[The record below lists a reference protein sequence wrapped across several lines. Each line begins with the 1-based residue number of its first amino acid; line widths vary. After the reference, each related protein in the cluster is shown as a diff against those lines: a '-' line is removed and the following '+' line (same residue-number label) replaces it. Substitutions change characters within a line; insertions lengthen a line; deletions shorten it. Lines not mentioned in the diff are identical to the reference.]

1 MNNRVIRQIKT
12 IIETYRAYI
21 PQGYQLWKRRNAE
34 DLESL
39 AEMLGVLG
47 DMFREEE
54 KVIENERKKP
64 YVTDDYENSVRS
76 FAGYLISTLLE
87 NHEAL
92 DGMASYVE
100 LLGQKHMAYAFYH
113 LLNAGDID
121 AHNARAMQNDIRYK
135 KYLYHGLVDFYST
148 FYGRFADNEE
158 AICLLCK
165 YYPRGKNQWLKGEE
179 VITAL
184 FDHIKHAGTLTD
196 LGYAYHGIEQIQKY
210 ISGLPNDLIRELLKQ
225 YTLYDV
231 LNQKVYRHQI
241 FAIID
246 GAGLEDEDKQI
257 LKFFYLDSLL
267 IANLFNMVWVDQAK
281 ESGEEVEV
289 YYYMYNEKLDIER
302 LQVLKNP
309 DAYWN
314 NEITKQRLFWEDG
327 QQMAGILMKGEKIAF
342 YVGGKR
348 TVFSFRYEDWAL
360 EDFQSREARKKIRQL
375 ILDSEDSQPEEQQMT
390 FSLLYLD
397 NYRGIKRRL
406 LDFDHR
412 YTFDPDSRKLQRQ
425 DKKRLP
431 GLHFYGKQIYSLSC
445 IVGKNGTGKTS
456 IIDFLRDIFYKMI
469 KILEDFDVSCEKGYV
484 RADIFQEYRILDREV
499 NFLAVFRVGKKDYF
513 LTNIDTVNEA
523 ARLLPYRNGVCRNLD
538 LCKVVYFSQQMK
550 ADQPMLFENEE
561 RTDRQEVQGIARTL
575 KDIGQCDYSEMKSFV
590 QKRNALAALRSH
602 KDILSME
609 TGQIVNKELCYQF
622 SLLKNMATEEICE
635 YLDIPPEREW
645 VIYDPESQYIWERF
659 LPREC
664 KDASKMRDIE
674 KKYGRRPDVC
684 MGFFSSGQYAKLMF
698 LAKLHWFLAGYH
710 KDGKYYNSM
719 FDETF
724 FLSEEALQKGETALI
739 FIDEGELYYHPEWQ
753 RRFLADLLDMLGMC
767 REKARLQVVFTTNS
781 PFVIS
786 DVLKEDVQYLSDQAE
801 EFGDT
806 LGQNIH
812 KLLKKNF
819 FMDYTIGEYSRRL
832 IETIIWRLSEKR
844 EEYVEAKKKRYRHF
858 SGIQDANNTYE
869 IIRFLIQQIGEPI
882 YREKLGKMLE
892 ERIAANKTPK
902 ELRIQELERQ
912 KADLET
918 ELAQLKEERI

>member
-1 MNNRVIRQIKT
+1 MNDKAINQIIDAIKR
-12 IIETYRAYI
+12 YKAYI
-21 PQGYQLWKRRNAE
+21 PQGYQLWKKRNAE
-34 DLESL
+34 ELESL
-39 AEMLGVLG
+39 AEVLG
-47 DMFREEE
+47 LLSGIFREEE
-54 KVIENERKKP
+54 KAIENERKKP
-64 YVTDDYENSVRS
+64 YVTDDYENRVRD
-76 FAGYLISTLLE
+76 FAGYLISTLLQ

-121 AHNARAMQNDIRYK
+121 AHNARTMQNDIRYK

-148 FYGRFADNEE
+148 FYGSFSDNEE

-165 YYPRGKNQWLKGEE
+165 YYPKGEDSWLKGEE
-179 VITAL
+179 VINAL

-210 ISGLPNDLIRELLKQ
+210 ISGLPDDLIRELLKQ

-246 GAGLEDEDKQI
+246 GAGLKNKEM

-267 IANLFNMVWVDQAK
+267 IANLFNVVWVDKAK
-281 ESGEEVEV
+281 ESDEEVEV
-289 YYYMYNEKLDIER
+289 YYYMYNEKLDIEK
-302 LQVLKNP
+302 LQVLKSP
-309 DAYWN
+309 DAYWDN
-314 NEITKQRLFWEDG
+314 KIAKQRLFWKNG
-327 QQMAGILMKGEKIAF
+327 KRTAGIIMKGEKIVF
-342 YVGGKR
+342 HVGGKR

-360 EDFQSREARKKIRQL
+360 EDFQSKEVRKKIRQL
-375 ILDSEDSQPEEQQMT
+375 VLDSEASQLEEKQMT

-412 YTFDPDSRKLQRQ
+412 YTFNPDSRKLQHQ
-425 DKKRLP
+425 EKKRMP
-431 GLHFYGKQIYSLSC
+431 GLHFYGKPVYSLSC

-456 IIDFLRDIFYKMI
+456 IIDFLRDIFYKML

-484 RADIFQEYRILDREV
+484 RADIFQECGILDREV
-499 NFLAVFRVGKKDYF
+499 NFLAVFRIGKKDYF
-513 LTNIDTVNEA
+513 LTNIDTVHAA
-523 ARLLPYRNGVCRNLD
+523 ARLLPYQNGVCRNLD
-538 LCKVVYFSQQMK
+538 LCKVVYFSGQMK
-550 ADQPMLFENEE
+550 ADQPLLFENGE
-561 RTDRQEVQGIARTL
+561 RTDRREVQGIASTL
-575 KDIGQCDYSEMKSFV
+575 KGIGQCDYSEMKSFI
-590 QKRNALAALRSH
+590 QKRNTLAALRSR
-602 KDILSME
+602 KDMLSME
-609 TGQIVNKELCYQF
+609 TGQIINKELCYQF
-622 SLLKNMATEEICE
+622 SMLKNMAAEKICE
-635 YLDIPPEREW
+635 YLDIPQEREW
-645 VIYDPESQYIWERF
+645 VIYDLESGRILERF
-659 LPREC
+659 LPKEC
-664 KDASKMRDIE
+664 KDASKMKNIE
-674 KKYGRRPDVC
+674 EKYGRRPDVC

-719 FDETF
+719 FGDTF
-724 FLSEEALQKGETALI
+724 FPREEALQKGETALI

-753 RRFLADLLDMLGMC
+753 RRFLADLLDMLDLC
-767 REKARLQVVFTTNS
+767 REEAGLQVVFTTNS

-786 DVLKEDVQYLSDQAE
+786 DVLKEDVQYLSEQAE

-819 FMDYTIGEYSRRL
+819 FMDYTIGEYSRKL
-832 IETIIWRLSEKR
+832 IETLILLLSEKR
-844 EEYVEAKKKRYRHF
+844 ENDLEERKNRFRYF
-858 SGIQDANNTYE
+858 SDRQNENQIHE
-869 IIRFLIQQIGEPI
+869 MIRFLIQQIGEPI

-892 ERIAANKTPK
+892 ERIASNKTPK